1 MKVFVTLWLW
11 YWLVSVAAT
20 TSASA
25 KFRGTAEK
33 KPRCERIDYEMCR
46 DLPYNATGFVPFP
59 SLGFLPSQLSL
70 SFSSWLFLDGSVMK
84 RTAGRTRRSDRGC
97 VSHFLRSSSL
107 RLTLP
112 KTQLRGSE
120 LSLLGFFPSM
130 KPSSQGN

>member
-46 DLPYNATGFVPFP
+46 DLPYNATGEQLDA
-59 SLGFLPSQLSL
+59 LG
-70 SFSSWLFLDGSVMK
+70 
-84 RTAGRTRRSDRGC
+84 GRTEGVCLISYA
-97 VSHFLRSSSL
+97 L
-107 RLTLP
+107 RL
-112 KTQLRGSE
+112 SV
-120 LSLLGFFPSM
+120 SLCQKL
-130 KPSSQGN
+130 NYVALN